1 VLSSLGDWITLAA
14 LVAGIVSFVI
24 YSIGAFIALTKRG
37 TPAAAGA
44 AAVAKGIP
52 ISEITPLVEAVTK
65 LADSLAK
72 AGPTITAL
80 IAAIL
85 FFAVAAGNNAV
96 DHGPK
101 LQNPAP
107 AAAVVK

>member
-1 VLSSLGDWITLAA
+1 MFSTLGDWITLAA
-14 LVAGIVSFVI
+14 LVAGSVSFAI
-24 YSIGAFIALTKRG
+24 YAIGAGLALAQRR
-37 TPAAAGA
+37 TPASAGA
-44 AAVAKGIP
+44 AVEAKGLP
-52 ISEITPLVEAVTK
+52 VADVTALVEAVTK

-80 IAAIL
+80 MAAIL

-101 LQNPAP
+101 QQNPAP